1 MFNTFKLK
9 TILFTLLIFSSQA
22 WASNYIDD
30 LEKAMY
36 LSPNLENGRILFEIC
51 AVCHSPNAWGSM
63 NGRYPQLAGQH
74 PNVIIKQLADIRAGN
89 RDNPTMYP
97 FAQESSLGGPQAIAD
112 VAAYISQLPMTP
124 NNGISLGGDLAYGHH
139 LYTKHCIKCHG
150 KNAEGNNKDFAPRL
164 QGQHFYYLLRQ
175 MRWIQIGKR
184 RNVDPTLVKRLRTYT
199 TRELWAVADYISRLK
214 PAQEMLANPEW
225 KNPDFPDFHSVP
237 VEHGFE

>member
-1 MFNTFKLK
+1 MFNTYKLK
-9 TILFTLLIFSSQA
+9 TIIFTLFLFSSHA
-22 WASNYIDD
+22 WANSYTDD
-30 LEKAMY
+30 LEQAM
-36 LSPNLENGRILFEIC
+36 LLTPNLNNGRVLFEIC
-51 AVCHSPNAWGSM
+51 AVCHSPNAWGSI

-97 FAQESSLGGPQAIAD
+97 FALESSLGGPQAIAD

-124 NNGISLGGDLAYGHH
+124 NNGISLGGDLIYGHY
-139 LYTKHCIKCHG
+139 LYTKHCAKCHG
-150 KNAEGNNKDFAPRL
+150 DNGEGNNEDFSPRI

-184 RNVDPTLVKRLRTYT
+184 RNVETPLTRLLRSYS

-214 PAQEMLANPEW
+214 PATAHN
-225 KNPDFPDFHSVP
+225 SR
-237 VEHGFE
+237 VE